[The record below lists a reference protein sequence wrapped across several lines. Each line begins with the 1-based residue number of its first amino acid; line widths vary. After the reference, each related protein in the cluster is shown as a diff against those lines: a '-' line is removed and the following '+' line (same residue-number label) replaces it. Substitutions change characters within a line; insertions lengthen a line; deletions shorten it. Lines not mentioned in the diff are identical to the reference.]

1 MLRLGVGPL
10 GVSWGAVSTTVVPGG
25 GLEEALGQNSSVI
38 PLPQQYTLLSPC
50 SRGGLSVV
58 FLLSETDMTW
68 NPFMVLGWG
77 HAGPPSDFITSAH
90 MYRMPGMRRALGSAC
105 ACGPVPYL
113 TYCLISLRPK
123 LWADFNPVGEN
134 VIFFHP

>member
-1 MLRLGVGPL
+1 
-10 GVSWGAVSTTVVPGG
+10 
-25 GLEEALGQNSSVI
+25 
-38 PLPQQYTLLSPC
+38 
-50 SRGGLSVV
+50 
-58 FLLSETDMTW
+58 
-68 NPFMVLGWG
+68 MVLGWG

-134 VIFFHP
+134 VIFSIPRGEEKLREVKRVAEGHLSLYLVGLKDSGISRE